1 MLSLLAAA
9 LLCLAAVPLVCA
21 AGYLTLLT
29 LCSKRL
35 APPAPPAPLA
45 PRTRFVVVVPAHD
58 EESGIGATVRS
69 LLEVAYPKELF
80 RLLVVAD
87 NCQDGTAD
95 AARAAGA
102 EVLVRTSAEKRG
114 KGFALELAYQTVLAQ
129 AWAGAVV
136 VIDADTVA
144 SPDLLSA
151 CDARLQA
158 GAEALQAHYG
168 VRNPDAGWRT
178 RLMVIALSLFHG
190 VRSLG
195 RERLGVSCG
204 LRGNGMCFTTAL
216 LARVPHDAYSLVED
230 LEYGLKLGA
239 AGVAVRYVGEAR
251 VLGEM
256 VTGAAASVSQ
266 RRRWEE
272 GRGQLRKVARGM
284 LVKALQTRS
293 GLLLDLALDV
303 LVPPLATLAGLML
316 LGLAASGL
324 LAALSG
330 RRAPLVLYGAGA
342 AALALHVLR
351 GWVVSGTGWRGLRDL
366 ALGPL
371 YMLWKLTLVRHRRE
385 QAWVRTRR
393 EGSRPEGPQP

>member
-9 LLCLAAVPLVCA
+9 LLCLAAAPLICA
-21 AGYLTLLT
+21 VGYLTLLT
-29 LCSKRL
+29 LCSKRI
-35 APPAPPAPLA
+35 APPAPIE

-58 EESGIGATVRS
+58 EEAGIGATVRS

-87 NCQDGTAD
+87 NCQDGTVD

-102 EVLVRTSAEKRG
+102 EVLVRTSADKRG

-204 LRGNGMCFTTAL
+204 LRGNGMCFTTGL
-216 LARVPHDAYSLVED
+216 LGRVPHDAYSLVED

-272 GRGQLRKVARGM
+272 GRGQLRKLARGM

-303 LVPPLATLAGLML
+303 MVPPLAQLAAPVL
-316 LGLAASGL
+316 LGLL
-324 LAALSG
+324 LSAALVWTG
-330 RRAPLVLYGAGA
+330 GPALPLGLFGACAAGLGLY
-342 AALALHVLR
+342 LLR
-351 GWVVSGTGWRGLRDL
+351 GWVLSGTGLRGLADL

-371 YMLWKLTLVRHRRE
+371 YMAWKLTLVRKQRQQE
-385 QAWVRTRR
+385 WVRTQR
-393 EGSRPEGPQP
+393 ERGEK